1 MSDGDAGGRGD
12 AGTEAAGEPAADNPP
27 VRRVSDWDAE
37 RLRGLATEYETPL
50 YVQDLDRVREN
61 CERLLAAFPEA
72 DVRYAVKAHTGRA
85 VLEAVELA
93 GLDAECASA
102 GELDRALAAGF
113 GGSRLHYTAVNPPA
127 RDLDYVAGVAEA
139 EPDLTVTVGA
149 VDTLDRLA
157 ARGYDGRVCV
167 RVNPGVGAGHHEKV
181 TTGGAAKFGI
191 PYDRAA
197 EATRDAAERFDVV
210 GIHAHAG
217 SGIDPDQLDSH
228 RELVARMGE
237 LARELAEPSGEEPTA
252 DVDPLN
258 LEYVD
263 VGGGFGVPYEE
274 DAPALDLSAVAEAT
288 REAVAP
294 LPDVVDLA
302 IEPGRYVVADAGVL
316 LTRVNTVKPTPDET
330 VVGVDAGMTDLLRPA
345 MYDAYHPIRNLG
357 GGRGRD
363 GSDAPPIAEREAT
376 PVTVAGPICETGD
389 TLCRDR
395 ALADP
400 ARGDLLAVGVAG
412 AYGYEMA
419 SQYNSRPRPAEV
431 ALDDGTATV
440 ARRRETLGDL
450 TTVERDAAERHRTDR
465 PEGGR

>member
-1 MSDGDAGGRGD
+1 MSGRESD
-12 AGTEAAGEPAADNPP
+12 PTTAPENAP
-27 VRRVSDWDAE
+27 VRRVSDWDAA
-37 RLRGLATEYETPL
+37 RLRDLAAEHGTPL

-61 CERLLAAFPEA
+61 CERLLAAFPDA

-85 VLEAVELA
+85 VLEAVRDA

-102 GELDRALAAGF
+102 GEVDRALAAGF
-113 GGSRLHYTAVNPPA
+113 DGSRLHYTAVNPPA
-127 RDLDYVAGVAEA
+127 RDLDYVVDAAGRD
-139 EPDLTVTVGA
+139 PDLTVTAGA

-157 ARGYDGRVCV
+157 ERGHDGRVCL

-197 EATRDAAERFDVV
+197 AVAREAAERFDVV

-228 RELVARMGE
+228 RELVARMGD
-237 LARELAEPSGEEPTA
+237 LARQLTDPSDGDA
-252 DVDPLN
+252 DPLD

-274 DAPALDLSAVAEAT
+274 DAPPLDLPAVAEAT

-294 LPDVVDLA
+294 LPAGVDLA
-302 IEPGRYVVADAGVL
+302 VEPGRYVVADAGVL

-357 GGRGRD
+357 GGRDRD
-363 GSDAPPIAEREAT
+363 GGDAPRPEDREAT

-389 TLCRDR
+389 TLCRNR

-400 ARGDLLAVGVAG
+400 FRGDLLAVGVAG

-431 ALDDGTATV
+431 ALDDGTATT

-450 TTVERDAAERHRTDR
+450 TVVEQEATPGGNRPEATPDDDR
-465 PEGGR
+465 PEADR

>member
-1 MSDGDAGGRGD
+1 MSDSEADA
-12 AGTEAAGEPAADNPP
+12 EPAAHSVDGNPP
-27 VRRVSDWDAE
+27 VRRVSDWDAG
-37 RLRGLATEYETPL
+37 RLRDLAAEHDTPL

-61 CERLLAAFPEA
+61 CDRLLAAVPGA
-72 DVRYAVKAHTGRA
+72 DVRYAVKAHTGHA
-85 VLEAVELA
+85 VLEAVREA

-113 GGSRLHYTAVNPPA
+113 DADRLHYTAVNPPA
-127 RDLDYVAGVAEA
+127 RDLDYVVGVAEA

-157 ARGYDGRVCV
+157 ERGYGGRVCI

-181 TTGGAAKFGI
+181 RTGGAAKFGI

-197 EATRDAAERFDVV
+197 DTARDAAERFDVV

-217 SGIDPDQLDSH
+217 SGIDPEQLDSH

-237 LARELAEPSGEEPTA
+237 LARAL
-252 DVDPLN
+252 VDPTDEN
-258 LEYVD
+258 AASVDIEYVD
-263 VGGGFGVPYEE
+263 VGGGFGVPYKE
-274 DAPALDLSAVAEAT
+274 DEPPLDLPAVAEAT

-294 LPDVVDLA
+294 LPSGVGLA
-302 IEPGRYVVADAGVL
+302 IEPGRYVVADAGTL
-316 LTRVNTVKPTPDET
+316 LTRVNTVKPTPDER

-357 GGRGRD
+357 GGRGAD
-363 GSDAPPIAEREAT
+363 GADSPAPGEREAT

-389 TLCRDR
+389 AFCENR
-395 ALADP
+395 ALAEP
-400 ARGDLLAVGVAG
+400 VRGDLLAVGVAG

-440 ARRRETLGDL
+440 ARRREALSDL
-450 TTVERDAAERHRTDR
+450 TAVERTASPDGGDR
-465 PEGGR
+465 PEGDR

>member
-1 MSDGDAGGRGD
+1 MSDPDAAAAATDGETGDD
-12 AGTEAAGEPAADNPP
+12 PS
-27 VRRVSDWDAE
+27 VRRVSDWDAAT
-37 RLRGLATEYETPL
+37 LRELADVHETPL

-61 CERLLAAFPEA
+61 CGRLRAAFPDA
-72 DVRYAVKAHTGRA
+72 DVRYAVKAHTGQA
-85 VLEAVELA
+85 VLEAVRDA

-102 GELDRALAAGF
+102 GEVDRALAAGF
-113 GGSRLHYTAVNPPA
+113 DGARLHYTAVNPPA
-127 RDLDYVAGVAEA
+127 RDLDYVAGVAETDPA
-139 EPDLTVTVGA
+139 LTVTVGA

-157 ARGYDGRVCV
+157 ERGYDGRVCV

-197 EATRDAAERFDVV
+197 EAARDAAERFDVV
-210 GIHAHAG
+210 GVHAHAG

-237 LARELAEPSGEEPTA
+237 LARELT
-252 DVDPLN
+252 DPDDAGVAPLD

-263 VGGGFGVPYEE
+263 VGGGFGVPYRE
-274 DAPALDLSAVAEAT
+274 DAPALDLPAVADAT
-288 REAVAP
+288 RDAVAP
-294 LPDVVDLA
+294 LPEGVELA
-302 IEPGRYVVADAGVL
+302 VEPGRYVVADAGVL
-316 LTRVNTVKPTPDET
+316 LTRVNTVKPTPDEA

-357 GGRGRD
+357 GAEGEPAVD
-363 GSDAPPIAEREAT
+363 EREAT

-389 TLCRDR
+389 TLAKDR
-395 ALADP
+395 AIAAP
-400 ARGDLLAVGVAG
+400 ARGDRLAVGVAG

-431 ALDDGTATV
+431 ALDDGTAAI

-450 TTVERDAAERHRTDR
+450 TTAEREAGSDRTGRTGSDR
-465 PEGGR
+465 

>member
-1 MSDGDAGGRGD
+1 MTGADAAAPDAG
-12 AGTEAAGEPAADNPP
+12 ESPS
-27 VRRVSDWDAE
+27 VRRVGDWDAD
-37 RLRGLATEYETPL
+37 RLADLAAEHGTPL

-61 CERLLAAFPEA
+61 CERLLAAFPGA
-72 DVRYAVKAHTGRA
+72 DVRYAVKAHTGRR
-85 VLEAVELA
+85 VLEAVRDA

-102 GELDRALAAGF
+102 GEVDRALAAGF
-113 GGSRLHYTAVNPPA
+113 GGDRLHYTAVNPPA
-127 RDLDYVAGVAEA
+127 RDLDYVVGVAEA
-139 EPDLTVTVGA
+139 EPDLTVTAGA

-157 ARGYDGRVCV
+157 ERGYDGRVCV

-181 TTGGAAKFGI
+181 RTGGAAKFGI

-197 EATRDAAERFDVV
+197 DAARAAAERFDVV

-237 LARELAEPSGEEPTA
+237 LARELT
-252 DVDPLN
+252 DPDPAGGAAGVGDAPAPLD
-258 LEYVD
+258 LDYVD

-274 DAPALDLSAVAEAT
+274 DEPPLDLPAVAEAT

-294 LPDVVDLA
+294 LPAGVDLA
-302 IEPGRYVVADAGVL
+302 VEPGRYVVADAGVL
-316 LTRVNTVKPTPDET
+316 LTRVNTVKPTPDER

-357 GGRGRD
+357 GGRGSD
-363 GSDAPPIAEREAT
+363 GGDAPAPEERGAT
-376 PVTVAGPICETGD
+376 AVTVAGPICETGD

-400 ARGDLLAVGVAG
+400 VRGDLLAVGVAG

-440 ARRRETLGDL
+440 ARRRERLADVTS
-450 TTVERDAAERHRTDR
+450 TERAETATE
-465 PEGGR
+465 PATEGGR

>member
-1 MSDGDAGGRGD
+1 MSDPDAAAAATDGETGDD
-12 AGTEAAGEPAADNPP
+12 PS
-27 VRRVSDWDAE
+27 VRRVSDWDAAT
-37 RLRGLATEYETPL
+37 LRELADVHETPL

-61 CERLLAAFPEA
+61 CGRLRAAFPDA
-72 DVRYAVKAHTGRA
+72 DVRYAVKAHTGQA
-85 VLEAVELA
+85 VLEAVRDA

-102 GELDRALAAGF
+102 GEVDRALAAGF
-113 GGSRLHYTAVNPPA
+113 DGARLHYTAVNPPA
-127 RDLDYVAGVAEA
+127 RDLDYVVGVAEA
-139 EPDLTVTVGA
+139 DPDLTVTVGA
-149 VDTLDRLA
+149 VDTFDRLA
-157 ARGYDGRVCV
+157 ERGYDGRVCV

-197 EATRDAAERFDVV
+197 EAARDAAERFDVV
-210 GIHAHAG
+210 GVHAHAG

-237 LARELAEPSGEEPTA
+237 LARELT
-252 DVDPLN
+252 DPDDAGVAPLD

-263 VGGGFGVPYEE
+263 VGGGFGVPYRE
-274 DAPALDLSAVAEAT
+274 DAPALDLPAVADAT
-288 REAVAP
+288 RDAVAP
-294 LPDVVDLA
+294 LPEGVELA
-302 IEPGRYVVADAGVL
+302 VEPGRYVVADAGVL
-316 LTRVNTVKPTPDET
+316 LTRVNTVKPTPDEA

-357 GGRGRD
+357 GAEGEPAVD
-363 GSDAPPIAEREAT
+363 EREAT

-389 TLCRDR
+389 TLAKDR
-395 ALADP
+395 AIAAP
-400 ARGDLLAVGVAG
+400 ARGDRLAVGVAG

-440 ARRRETLGDL
+440 ARRREALSDL
-450 TTVERDAAERHRTDR
+450 TAVERTASPDGGDR
-465 PEGGR
+465 PEGDR

>member
-1 MSDGDAGGRGD
+1 MSEPDAAVESR
-12 AGTEAAGEPAADNPP
+12 ENPP
-27 VRRVSDWDAE
+27 VRRVSDWDAA
-37 RLRGLATEYETPL
+37 RLRDLAAEHDTPL

-61 CERLLAAFPEA
+61 CERLLAAFPDA
-72 DVRYAVKAHTGRA
+72 DVRYAVKAHTGRT
-85 VLEAVELA
+85 VLEAVRDA

-102 GELDRALAAGF
+102 GEVDRALAAGF
-113 GGSRLHYTAVNPPA
+113 DGSRLHYTAVNPPA
-127 RDLDYVAGVAEA
+127 RDLDYVAEVAEA
-139 EPDLTVTVGA
+139 EPDLTVTAGA

-157 ARGYDGRVCV
+157 ERGYDGRVCI
-167 RVNPGVGAGHHEKV
+167 RVTPGVGAGHHEKV
-181 TTGGAAKFGI
+181 TTGGAAKFGV
-191 PYDRAA
+191 PYDRATGVA
-197 EATRDAAERFDVV
+197 REAAERFDVV

-228 RELVARMGE
+228 RELVARMGD
-237 LARELAEPSGEEPTA
+237 LTRELTDPSDGNA
-252 DVDPLN
+252 DPLD

-274 DAPALDLSAVAEAT
+274 DAPPLDLPAVAEAT

-294 LPDVVDLA
+294 LPAGVDLA
-302 IEPGRYVVADAGVL
+302 VEPGRYVAADAGVL
-316 LTRVNTVKPTPDET
+316 LTRVNTVKPTPTET

-357 GGRGRD
+357 GSTGD
-363 GSDAPPIAEREAT
+363 PPVGNREAT

-389 TLCRDR
+389 TLCRNR

-400 ARGDLLAVGVAG
+400 ARGDLLAVGIAG

-431 ALDDGTATV
+431 ALDDGTATT

-450 TTVERDAAERHRTDR
+450 TVVEREATSDGDR
-465 PEGGR
+465 PEAER

>member
-1 MSDGDAGGRGD
+1 MSDPDAAAAATDGETGDD
-12 AGTEAAGEPAADNPP
+12 PS
-27 VRRVSDWDAE
+27 VRRVSDWDAAT
-37 RLRGLATEYETPL
+37 LRELADVHETPL

-61 CERLLAAFPEA
+61 CGRLRAAFPDA
-72 DVRYAVKAHTGRA
+72 DVRYAVKAHTGQA
-85 VLEAVELA
+85 VLEAVRDA

-102 GELDRALAAGF
+102 GEVDRALAAGF
-113 GGSRLHYTAVNPPA
+113 DGARLHYTAVNPPA
-127 RDLDYVAGVAEA
+127 RDLDYVAGVAETDPA
-139 EPDLTVTVGA
+139 LTVTVGA

-157 ARGYDGRVCV
+157 ERGYDGRVCV

-197 EATRDAAERFDVV
+197 EAARDAAERFDVV
-210 GIHAHAG
+210 GVHAHAG

-237 LARELAEPSGEEPTA
+237 LARELT
-252 DVDPLN
+252 DPDDAGVAPLD

-263 VGGGFGVPYEE
+263 VGGGFGVPYRE
-274 DAPALDLSAVAEAT
+274 DAPALDLPAVADAT
-288 REAVAP
+288 RDAVAP
-294 LPDVVDLA
+294 LPEGVELA
-302 IEPGRYVVADAGVL
+302 VEPGRYVVADAGVL
-316 LTRVNTVKPTPDET
+316 LTRVNTVKPTPDEA

-357 GGRGRD
+357 GAEREPAVD
-363 GSDAPPIAEREAT
+363 EREAT

-389 TLCRDR
+389 TLAKDR
-395 ALADP
+395 AIAAP
-400 ARGDLLAVGVAG
+400 ARGDRLAVGVAG

-431 ALDDGTATV
+431 ALDDGSVTTT
-440 ARRRETLGDL
+440 RRRETLGDL
-450 TTVERDAAERHRTDR
+450 LTVEREAGQPGGDR
-465 PEGGR
+465 